1 MIEASEAGAM
11 DGVGSVG
18 ELLLGLPG
26 ALGLLTTLAVGMG
39 SVHLLINWVAKPGRS
54 VRDRGRALLLVLGS
68 LLVPMAALGY
78 VRADWHRHVPV
89 RIAEGAFGALL
100 LGFLVWFLVASLR
113 HPASSSV
120 PEPPSDISAPE
131 GGTSTAGPPA
141 PATRQRSEL
150 LPGVTLAAL
159 VAASGVAYVAHAL
172 DLFHHA
178 WA

>member
-1 MIEASEAGAM
+1 VIEGNEAGAM

-26 ALGLLTTLAVGMG
+26 AFGLLAALAVGMAAI
-39 SVHLLINWVAKPGRS
+39 HLLINWVLKPGLS
-54 VRDRGRALLLVLGS
+54 LRDRGSALLLALGS
-68 LLVPMAALGY
+68 TMFPVAALGY
-78 VRADWHRHVPV
+78 VRSDWHRHVPV
-89 RIAEGAFGALL
+89 RVAEGAFGALL
-100 LGFLVWFLVASLR
+100 LGVLVWFLVASLR
-113 HPASSSV
+113 HPATSSV

-131 GGTSTAGPPA
+131 GTSTTGPPA
-141 PATRQRSEL
+141 SATRKRSEL
-150 LPGVTLAAL
+150 LQGVTLTAL